1 MSFKCIALALAGIVG
16 IVVVGCKPSGGDHSG
31 ASASITNQLGA
42 EDQSLVRDWPQ
53 WRHDANH
60 TAASPEELP
69 ARLSLHWTRQFA
81 PRVQVWDDPLNN
93 DLMQY
98 DRIFEPVVLGER
110 MFVGFNNC
118 DKLVALD
125 IHTGRELWTFFTD
138 GPVRLPAAAW
148 DGKVYFVSDDGH
160 LYCVRAED
168 GSLVWKFR
176 GGPSARKALGNGR
189 VVSAWPARG
198 GPVVRDGRVY
208 FAASIW
214 PFMGTFIQALDA
226 RTGQAEWVN
235 DSTGAQYT
243 KQPHSAPAFAGVA
256 PQGPLLATRDF
267 VLVPGGRSIPAAFD
281 RKTGKFVYFQL
292 EDNGKGNGGSFVAAS
307 ETEFFVHTRVR
318 GTRSFDLKT
327 GKKGNFLTGEPV
339 LTTNRLFAATPI
351 SFVEGPV
358 LESEQKLALARQGE
372 LEALVD
378 LAKVEEEGSKSGYK
392 NATNALA
399 SAQRKVRRAELD
411 LAKVQTTIFTNITGS
426 VIQAIG
432 SDKKPRWEFP
442 GDGTGDLIKAG
453 SRLYAAGTNAILALD
468 SLTNSSPRVVWSN
481 AVDGS
486 VQRLLAANGML
497 FAVTLDGRI
506 MAFGNEEGA
515 ASVPP
520 PAAASVST
528 ATHTPPAPIPSTITA
543 QARAILNQSGA
554 RQGYALC
561 FGVEDGALLQALA
574 EQSELRIEAVDMDA
588 TKIEQLRRSFDN
600 AGLYGSRVALHP
612 GDPVAYK
619 APPYIASLVVVGE
632 SVAPQLTNRA
642 VLAAV
647 YESVRPYGGTLWV
660 STGASNTATLAAQIK
675 TAALP
680 QARITTSE
688 HGLAVVREG
697 ALPGSADWTH
707 QYGNVANTVKS
718 DDSLVKLPLGVLWFG
733 GPTHMDVLPRH
744 GHGPSEQVAG
754 GRLFIEGMTCL
765 SARDVYTGRVL
776 WKTDFGD
783 LGTGDIYYDWTYTNS
798 PLSTIYN
805 QKHIPGA
812 NGRGAN
818 FVVTAD
824 EVYIIVSNAC
834 LVLDARDGHTLRTIE
849 LPPPAT
855 DADTGPLRWGY
866 IGLYENILLAG
877 AGFADYTRRFDL
889 VGTNTVFPTNFPMLA
904 DTAASRALIAFDRF
918 TGQKLWEAESKF
930 GFLHNGI
937 VAGNGRVYCLDR
949 FPKTI
954 EDRYRRRNRPAPTGY
969 RIVTFRA
976 RDGRKLWDTKTD
988 VFGTWLSYSP
998 KHDLLLQA
1006 GATATDRLKD
1016 EAEKGVIA
1024 YRGTNGAVVWKETEL
1039 KFTGPFILHNDTIL
1053 TTPTAYK
1060 TNAGAFNLADGKARL
1075 ITNPLTGD
1083 LEPWRIYRTYGCN
1096 YPIACENLMTFRS
1109 GAAGFYDL
1117 ETQGGTGNFGGFKS
1131 SCSANLIAAD
1141 GVLNAPDYTRT
1152 CTCPYQNQTS
1162 LAFVHAPGLDTE
1174 LEVWTHNQFGAAA
1187 TNGIRIKRLGIN
1199 FGAPGDRLSETG
1211 TLWMDYP
1218 NVSGSSP
1225 NIAVAVRGSHTNF
1238 FRRHASQF
1246 QGAGPAWV
1254 VASGVEDAD
1263 TILIAPETRKAGA
1276 PPAAPKR
1283 KSEEDDDDY
1292 DEPST
1297 GTNDVAAAKSG
1308 STKTNKTE
1316 KTYKSVL
1323 GSANY
1328 TVRLYFAEP
1337 EELRPGQRVFNVAL
1351 ETKPV
1356 LKNFDIVAEAGGP
1369 RRGLMKEFKHVTV
1382 KGNLEISL
1390 TRAKGQPHGPILCG
1404 VEMLLE

>member
-1 MSFKCIALALAGIVG
+1 MSFKCIPLALAGMVG
-16 IVVVGCKPSGGDHSG
+16 IAVVGCRPSGGDH
-31 ASASITNQLGA
+31 ARTTATITNQLGA
-42 EDQSLVRDWPQ
+42 EDQSLARDWPQ

-125 IHTGRELWTFFTD
+125 IRTGRELWTFFTD
-138 GPVRLPAAAW
+138 GPVRLPPAAW

-214 PFMGTFIQALDA
+214 PFMGTFLYSLDA
-226 RTGQAEWVN
+226 QTGQAEWVN
-235 DSTGAQYT
+235 DGTGAQYT

-256 PQGPLLATRDF
+256 PQGPLVATRDF

-281 RKTGKFVYFQL
+281 RKSGKFLYFQL
-292 EDNGKGNGGSFVAAS
+292 EDSGKGNGGSFVAAS
-307 ETEFFVHTRVR
+307 ETEFFVHTRVH
-318 GTRSFDLKT
+318 GTRSYELKN

-339 LTTNRLFAATPI
+339 LATNRLFAATPI
-351 SFVEGPV
+351 SSVEGPV
-358 LESEQKLALARQGE
+358 LESEQKLALAYQGE
-372 LEALVD
+372 LEALAD

-411 LAKVQTTIFTNITGS
+411 LAKVQTTIFTNVTGY
-426 VIQAIG
+426 VIQSFGA
-432 SDKKPRWEFP
+432 DRKPRWEFP
-442 GDGTGDLIKAG
+442 ADGTGDLIKAG
-453 SRLYAAGTNAILALD
+453 SRLYAAGSNGIIALD
-468 SLTNSSPRVVWSN
+468 ASAHEMPRVVWSN
-481 AVDGS
+481 AADGS

-506 MAFGNEEGA
+506 LAFGSGA
-515 ASVPP
+515 DVPP
-520 PAAASVST
+520 VAAGVPPVNSPLPPVSPL
-528 ATHTPPAPIPSTITA
+528 ATA
-543 QARAILNQSGA
+543 QARTIIGQSGA

-574 EQSELRIEAVDMDA
+574 EQSELRLEAVAPDA
-588 TKIEQLRRSFDN
+588 TKIEQLRRRFDA
-600 AGLYGSRVALHP
+600 AGLYGTRVALHP
-612 GDPVAYK
+612 GDPGGFK
-619 APPYIASLVVVGE
+619 APPYIANVVLVGE

-660 STGASNTATLAAQIK
+660 ATSASNAAPLAAQIK
-675 TAALP
+675 AAALP
-680 QARITTSE
+680 QAKIT
-688 HGLAVVREG
+688 LVDQAIAVVREG

-718 DDSLVKLPLGVLWFG
+718 DDTLVKLPLGVLWFG

-818 FVVTAD
+818 FVATAD
-824 EVYIIVSNAC
+824 EVYMVVSNAC

-849 LPPPAT
+849 LPPPAAG
-855 DADTGPLRWGY
+855 ADLGPLRWGY
-866 IGLYENILLAG
+866 IGLYENLLLAG
-877 AGFADYTRRFDL
+877 AGFADYTHRFDL

-918 TGQKLWEAESKF
+918 TGQKLWQAESKF

-949 FPKTI
+949 LPKTI
-954 EDRYRRRNRPAPTGY
+954 EDRYRRRNRPAPNDY

-976 RDGRKLWDTKTD
+976 RDGHKVWDTKAD

-1006 GATATDRLKD
+1006 GAAATDRLKD

-1024 YRGTNGAVVWKETEL
+1024 YRGTNGAVVWKEMEL
-1039 KFTGPFILHNDTIL
+1039 KFSGPFILHNDTLL
-1053 TTPTAYK
+1053 TTPAAYK
-1060 TNAGAFNLADGKARL
+1060 TNAGAFNLADGKPRFL
-1075 ITNPLTGD
+1075 TNPLTGD

-1131 SCSANLIAAD
+1131 SCSANLIAAG
-1141 GVLNAPDYTRT
+1141 GVLNAPVRGFVL
-1152 CTCPYQNQTS
+1152 CKVSKLKRRCRS
-1162 LAFVHAPGLDTE
+1162 LAP
-1174 LEVWTHNQFGAAA
+1174 
-1187 TNGIRIKRLGIN
+1187 
-1199 FGAPGDRLSETG
+1199 LS
-1211 TLWMDYP
+1211 
-1218 NVSGSSP
+1218 SISS
-1225 NIAVAVRGSHTNF
+1225 SHCSIT
-1238 FRRHASQF
+1238 ALK
-1246 QGAGPAWV
+1246 V
-1254 VASGVEDAD
+1254 
-1263 TILIAPETRKAGA
+1263 
-1276 PPAAPKR
+1276 
-1283 KSEEDDDDY
+1283 
-1292 DEPST
+1292 
-1297 GTNDVAAAKSG
+1297 
-1308 STKTNKTE
+1308 STKFSWQLTAFRH
-1316 KTYKSVL
+1316 L
-1323 GSANY
+1323 Q
-1328 TVRLYFAEP
+1328 
-1337 EELRPGQRVFNVAL
+1337 QR
-1351 ETKPV
+1351 
-1356 LKNFDIVAEAGGP
+1356 
-1369 RRGLMKEFKHVTV
+1369 
-1382 KGNLEISL
+1382 
-1390 TRAKGQPHGPILCG
+1390 Q
-1404 VEMLLE
+1404 